1 MTVGHFYSVGFGI
14 LLDRRLQF
22 LLSQE
27 YVYKCAIILISNTSN
42 ARIIPRKS
50 KKDLSG
56 PFISLE
62 KLCDNLVAG
71 YDQHNPLILFIKNGG
86 DGGRSTRY
94 VDYNEKRED
103 YKILYLFC
111 TILCRVHAHS

>member
-1 MTVGHFYSVGFGI
+1 MCNIPDF
-14 LLDRRLQF
+14 QN
-22 LLSQE
+22 
-27 YVYKCAIILISNTSN
+27 ASN
-42 ARIIPRKS
+42 AKYIPRKS
-50 KKDLSG
+50 KKSRSNSD
-56 PFISLE
+56 ISLE

-71 YDQHNPLILFIKNGG
+71 YDQHNSLILLIKNGG

-111 TILCRVHAHS
+111 TILCRVHAHSECA